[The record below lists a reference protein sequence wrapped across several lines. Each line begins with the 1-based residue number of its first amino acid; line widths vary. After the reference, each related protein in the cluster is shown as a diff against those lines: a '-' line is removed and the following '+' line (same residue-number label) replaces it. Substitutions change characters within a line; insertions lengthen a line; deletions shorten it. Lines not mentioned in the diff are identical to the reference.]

1 MHRFNVF
8 GKKMSIHRINGEW
21 QLFTDS
27 ASGMRARVYDVV
39 IPAEMDE
46 SEFCKF
52 LDDIYHEYSSEKQPR
67 VEAICQ

>member
-1 MHRFNVF
+1 MV
-8 GKKMSIHRINGEW
+8 IHRTNDEW

-27 ASGMRARVYDVV
+27 ETGMRARVYDVV
-39 IPAEMDE
+39 IPQDMDE

-67 VEAICQ
+67 VAAIDK